1 MTEPDTVM
9 DPHDTRPGIPD
20 EDLHAWLDGRLPE
33 DQRHAVDDRLAH
45 DPAARDTVA
54 AYRSQREALHGL
66 HRTLLDE
73 PVPPALQAAA
83 LRLADSRQRTSQW
96 WRWGG
101 MAAGFVLVFATG
113 WLSHG
118 QWQAVRDGETIVG
131 PLEMAVIEA
140 AINHQKIADAFKAED
155 DEDILCA
162 LAKKSTAAQR
172 TLEAAVRALREA
184 RR

>member
-1 MTEPDTVM
+1 MSEQ
-9 DPHDTRPGIPD
+9 
-20 EDLHAWLDGRLPE
+20 PE
-33 DQRHAVDDRLAH
+33 RVK
-45 DPAARDTVA
+45 
-54 AYRSQREALHGL
+54 
-66 HRTLLDE
+66 
-73 PVPPALQAAA
+73 
-83 LRLADSRQRTSQW
+83 
-96 WRWGG
+96 
-101 MAAGFVLVFATG
+101 GFVNVYSFG
-113 WLSHG
+113 VG
-118 QWQAVRDGETIVG
+118 PFYPDRDYAESARGSAGRTAPVVELRPGETIVG